1 MDNNNES
8 QKEQESNPMQINNVD
23 RRYSVKINSSKEI
36 SDKLHA
42 NFIQRQSP
50 IQSLPMFNLNFQKDE
65 KNSLNNPNSYKIIP
79 TYSPL
84 TPQLIPKDPKFLNRK
99 FFPSKEDVCR
109 GNPDINQKKS
119 IPSSSPL
126 TQYFNIDIGF
136 NKDMGFSL
144 DNQNSNNFPDT
155 PSQVSNGQSDM
166 FNCSPS
172 IFFNKGT
179 INELG
184 KNLEELNITGQESE
198 EFKNK
203 IAKEEENELYSVKV
217 NNEHKDSNLKES
229 NNIILNKIN
238 EIKHKKMKV
247 KNKSNNNMKQKKNA
261 LNNKDKDKNKSK
273 TINNKNNVLENENNN
288 KVEKVEKIEI
298 NKTNDIKPIN
308 LIPEKLLDNNNNSQ
322 MNVKLSNPNIKEE
335 NSPIVDLSP
344 EISKK
349 IEEYLDKYDES
360 PIMPKKEINNK
371 DFNDIN
377 NKELWNNNI
386 NKISNDKPNTNI
398 NIGNN
403 NNPNQIKFN
412 MNNFPDNNMIG
423 NNNTQNLNYISG
435 MNINCTNLNINNYS
449 GLNQI
454 DQGNNFQSK
463 NQNPSYYYPNK
474 NNNNNM
480 PFMQD
485 YQQNNNFNNNNNNY
499 QNNMY
504 NNNNYQG
511 NNFMDQYNGMNNNNN
526 YYNIP
531 NNMEQG
537 YSFSS
542 NNDNNINNYVFS
554 MRNIDSSNKK
564 DYSKKGSNNYPQN
577 DKRKKIKKLE
587 NSMYMNKPLSFLAQN
602 IIVLGKDQSACRYIQ
617 KLISENPTETLRIF
631 YGPICDNIL
640 QLINDQFGNYL
651 IQKILTYLNEDQL
664 INILK
669 LISFQFFEI
678 CCNNHGTRVLQK
690 FMDYSKTPKVV
701 NSFYHLLKPLIAP
714 LLKELKGTFIVQK
727 FAKVYPDYQ
736 DEINEIIIQNSPD
749 LSTHRHGCCVI
760 QNYLELKDPVMT
772 PRLLDKLIEKC
783 LLLIVD
789 QFGNYVIQTILLMG
803 IKKYGNKLAENIAQ
817 NIVYYAKHKYS
828 SNVVEKC
835 FDYCDGIYLYN
846 LMMNV
851 QRKENLRE
859 LILDEHGNYV
869 VQKVLLLSD
878 SKTKV
883 AMLKLIVPLFD
894 QLKARS
900 YGERVINK
908 LYATYPMIADRN
920 FMNDI

>member
-1 MDNNNES
+1 MENNNEI
-8 QKEQESNPMQINNVD
+8 QKEKESKNLQNNNSD
-23 RRYSVKINSSKEI
+23 KCGPVKVKSSKEI
-36 SDKLHA
+36 SDKQHV
-42 NFIQRQSP
+42 NYIQRQSP

-65 KNSLNNPNSYKIIP
+65 KSSVNNHNSYKIIP

-84 TPQLIPKDPKFLNRK
+84 TPQMIPKDPKFLNRK
-99 FFPSKEDVCR
+99 YFPSKEDVCR
-109 GNPDINQKKS
+109 GNPEINQKKS
-119 IPSSSPL
+119 IPSTSPL
-126 TQYFNIDIGF
+126 TQYYNIDIGF
-136 NKDMGFSL
+136 NKDFGFSL
-144 DNQNSNNFPDT
+144 ENQNINNFPDT

-184 KNLEELNITGQESE
+184 KNLEELNIAGQESE
-198 EFKNK
+198 DFKNK
-203 IAKEEENELYSVKV
+203 NVKDEENELYSVNV
-217 NNEHKDSNLKES
+217 DNTNKDANLKDG
-229 NNIILNKIN
+229 NNVILNKIN

-247 KNKSNNNMKQKKNA
+247 KNKSNNNNLKQKRNSLKKKEKN
-261 LNNKDKDKNKSK
+261 DK
-273 TINNKNNVLENENNN
+273 TINNKNEITENENNN
-288 KVEKVEKIEI
+288 KVEI
-298 NKTNDIKPIN
+298 NKKQNDIKPIN
-308 LIPEKLLDNNNNSQ
+308 LIPDKLLDNNNNLQ
-322 MNVKLSNPNIKEE
+322 VNIKDNSTNIKDE
-335 NSPIVDLSP
+335 NSPKVDISP

-360 PIMPKKEINNK
+360 PEMPKKEPNTKEINEINNK
-371 DFNDIN
+371 GF
-377 NKELWNNNI
+377 WNNNSKTI
-386 NKISNDKPNTNI
+386 NDKPIENI
-398 NIGNN
+398 NIDDKN
-403 NNPNQIKFN
+403 NQIKIN
-412 MNNFPDNNMIG
+412 MNNFPDNNVIG

-449 GLNQI
+449 NLNQI
-454 DQGNNFQSK
+454 DQGNNFQMQNPPYYFQ
-463 NQNPSYYYPNK
+463 NQNNK
-474 NNNNNM
+474 NN
-480 PFMQD
+480 MQ
-485 YQQNNNFNNNNNNY
+485 YMKEFPQNNNLNNINNY
-499 QNNMY
+499 PNNKY
-504 NNNNYQG
+504 NNNYQG
-511 NNFMDQYNGMNNNNN
+511 NNYNEQYNGMNYNN
-526 YYNIP
+526 YYNVP
-531 NNMEQG
+531 NNTEQG
-537 YSFSS
+537 NSYFSS
-542 NNDNNINNYVFS
+542 NDSRNNYAFS
-554 MRNIDSSNKK
+554 MRSTDSSSQK
-564 DYSKKGSNNYPQN
+564 DYSQKNSNNYSQI
-577 DKRKKIKKLE
+577 DRRKKVKKLE
-587 NSMYMNKPLSFLAQN
+587 NSMYINKPLSFLAQN
-602 IIVLGKDQSACRYIQ
+602 ITVLGKDQSACRYIQ
-617 KLISENPTETLRIF
+617 KIIGENPSEGLRIF
-631 YGPICDNIL
+631 YEPICDNIL
-640 QLINDQFGNYL
+640 ELINDQFGNYL

-669 LISFQFFEI
+669 LISFHFFDI

-701 NSFYHLLKPLIAP
+701 NHFYRLLKPLITP

-727 FAKVYPDYQ
+727 FAKVYPDYE

-760 QNYLELKDPVMT
+760 QNYLELKDPIMT
-772 PRLLDKLIEKC
+772 PRLLDKLIENC

-803 IKKYGNKLAENIAQ
+803 VKKYGNKLAENISQ

-878 SKTKV
+878 SKMKI
-883 AMLKLIVPLFD
+883 AMLKIIVPLFD
-894 QLKARS
+894 QLKARP

-908 LYATYPMIADRN
+908 LYASYPMIATRN
-920 FMNDI
+920 FLNDI

>member
-1 MDNNNES
+1 MENNNEIP
-8 QKEQESNPMQINNVD
+8 KEKESKNLQNNNSD
-23 RRYSVKINSSKEI
+23 KCGPVKVKSSKEI
-36 SDKLHA
+36 SDKQHV
-42 NFIQRQSP
+42 NYIQRQSP

-65 KNSLNNPNSYKIIP
+65 KSSVNNHNSYKIIP

-84 TPQLIPKDPKFLNRK
+84 TPQMIPKDPKFLNRK
-99 FFPSKEDVCR
+99 YFPSKEDVCR
-109 GNPDINQKKS
+109 GNPEINQKKS
-119 IPSSSPL
+119 IPSTSPL
-126 TQYFNIDIGF
+126 TQYYNIDIGF
-136 NKDMGFSL
+136 NKDFGFSL
-144 DNQNSNNFPDT
+144 ENQNLNNFPDT

-184 KNLEELNITGQESE
+184 KNLEELNIAGQESE
-198 EFKNK
+198 DFKNK
-203 IAKEEENELYSVKV
+203 NVKDEENELYSVNV
-217 NNEHKDSNLKES
+217 DNTNKDANLKDG
-229 NNIILNKIN
+229 NNVILNKIN

-247 KNKSNNNMKQKKNA
+247 KNKSNNNNLKQKRNSLKKKEKN
-261 LNNKDKDKNKSK
+261 DK
-273 TINNKNNVLENENNN
+273 TINNKNEIIENENNN
-288 KVEKVEKIEI
+288 KVEI
-298 NKTNDIKPIN
+298 NKKPNDIKPIN
-308 LIPEKLLDNNNNSQ
+308 LIPDKLLDNNNNLQ
-322 MNVKLSNPNIKEE
+322 INIKENSNNIKDE
-335 NSPIVDLSP
+335 NSPKIDISP

-360 PIMPKKEINNK
+360 PEMPKKEPNTKEINEINNK
-371 DFNDIN
+371 GF
-377 NKELWNNNI
+377 WNNN
-386 NKISNDKPNTNI
+386 NKTIIDKPIANI
-398 NIGNN
+398 NIDDKN
-403 NNPNQIKFN
+403 NQIKIN
-412 MNNFPDNNMIG
+412 MNNFPDNNVIG

-449 GLNQI
+449 NLNQI
-454 DQGNNFQSK
+454 DQGNNFQMQNPPYYFK
-463 NQNPSYYYPNK
+463 NQNNK
-474 NNNNNM
+474 NN
-480 PFMQD
+480 MQ
-485 YQQNNNFNNNNNNY
+485 YMKEFPQNNNLNNINNY
-499 QNNMY
+499 PNNKY
-504 NNNNYQG
+504 NNNYQG
-511 NNFMDQYNGMNNNNN
+511 NNYNEQYNGMNYNN
-526 YYNIP
+526 YYNVP
-531 NNMEQG
+531 NNTEQG
-537 YSFSS
+537 NSYFSS
-542 NNDNNINNYVFS
+542 NDSRNNYAFS
-554 MRNIDSSNKK
+554 MRSTDSSSQK
-564 DYSKKGSNNYPQN
+564 DYSQKNSNNYSQI
-577 DKRKKIKKLE
+577 DRRKKVKKLE
-587 NSMYMNKPLSFLAQN
+587 NSMYINKPLSFLAQN
-602 IIVLGKDQSACRYIQ
+602 ITVLGKDQSACRYIQ
-617 KLISENPTETLRIF
+617 KIIGENPSEGLRIF
-631 YGPICDNIL
+631 YEPICDNIL
-640 QLINDQFGNYL
+640 ELINDQFGNYL

-669 LISFQFFEI
+669 LISFHFFDI

-701 NSFYHLLKPLIAP
+701 NHFYRLLKPLITP

-727 FAKVYPDYQ
+727 FAKVYPDYE

-760 QNYLELKDPVMT
+760 QNYLELKDPIMT
-772 PRLLDKLIEKC
+772 PRLLDKLIENC

-803 IKKYGNKLAENIAQ
+803 VKKYGNKLAENISQ

-878 SKTKV
+878 SKMKI
-883 AMLKLIVPLFD
+883 AMLKIIVPLFD
-894 QLKARS
+894 QLKARP

-908 LYATYPMIADRN
+908 LYASYPMIASRN
-920 FMNDI
+920 FLNDI

>member
-1 MDNNNES
+1 MENNNEIP
-8 QKEQESNPMQINNVD
+8 KEKESKNLQNNNSD
-23 RRYSVKINSSKEI
+23 KCGPVKVKSSKEI
-36 SDKLHA
+36 SDKQHV
-42 NFIQRQSP
+42 NYIQRQSP

-65 KNSLNNPNSYKIIP
+65 KSSVNNHNSYKIIP

-84 TPQLIPKDPKFLNRK
+84 TPQMIPKDPKFLNRK
-99 FFPSKEDVCR
+99 YFPSKEDVCR
-109 GNPDINQKKS
+109 GNPEINQKKS
-119 IPSSSPL
+119 IPSTSPL
-126 TQYFNIDIGF
+126 TQYYNIDIGF
-136 NKDMGFSL
+136 NKDFGFSL
-144 DNQNSNNFPDT
+144 ENQNINNFPDT

-184 KNLEELNITGQESE
+184 KNLEELNIAGQESE
-198 EFKNK
+198 DFKNK
-203 IAKEEENELYSVKV
+203 NVKDEENELYSVNV
-217 NNEHKDSNLKES
+217 DNTNKDANLKDG
-229 NNIILNKIN
+229 NNVILNKIN

-247 KNKSNNNMKQKKNA
+247 KNKSNNNNLKQKRNSLKKKEKN
-261 LNNKDKDKNKSK
+261 DK
-273 TINNKNNVLENENNN
+273 TINNKNEITENENNN
-288 KVEKVEKIEI
+288 KVEIKKP
-298 NKTNDIKPIN
+298 NDIKPIN
-308 LIPEKLLDNNNNSQ
+308 LIPDKLLDNNNNLQ
-322 MNVKLSNPNIKEE
+322 VNIKDNSTNIKDE
-335 NSPIVDLSP
+335 NSPKVDISP

-360 PIMPKKEINNK
+360 PEMPKKEPNTKEINEINNK
-371 DFNDIN
+371 GF
-377 NKELWNNNI
+377 WNNNSKTI
-386 NKISNDKPNTNI
+386 NDKPIANI
-398 NIGNN
+398 NIDDKN
-403 NNPNQIKFN
+403 NQIKIN
-412 MNNFPDNNMIG
+412 MNNFPDNNVIG

-449 GLNQI
+449 NLNQI
-454 DQGNNFQSK
+454 DQGNNFQMQNPPYYFQ
-463 NQNPSYYYPNK
+463 NQNNK
-474 NNNNNM
+474 NN
-480 PFMQD
+480 MQ
-485 YQQNNNFNNNNNNY
+485 YMKEFPQNNNLNNINNY
-499 QNNMY
+499 PNNKY
-504 NNNNYQG
+504 NNNYQG
-511 NNFMDQYNGMNNNNN
+511 NNYNEQYNGMNYNN
-526 YYNIP
+526 YYNVP
-531 NNMEQG
+531 NNTEQG
-537 YSFSS
+537 NSYFSS
-542 NNDNNINNYVFS
+542 NDSRNNYAFS
-554 MRNIDSSNKK
+554 MRSTDSSSQK
-564 DYSKKGSNNYPQN
+564 DYSQKNSNNYSQI
-577 DKRKKIKKLE
+577 DRRKKVKKLE
-587 NSMYMNKPLSFLAQN
+587 NSMYINKPLSFLAQN
-602 IIVLGKDQSACRYIQ
+602 ITVLGKDQSACRYIQ
-617 KLISENPTETLRIF
+617 KIIGENPSEGLRIF
-631 YGPICDNIL
+631 YEPICDNIL
-640 QLINDQFGNYL
+640 ELINDQFGNYL

-669 LISFQFFEI
+669 LISFHFFDI

-701 NSFYHLLKPLIAP
+701 NHFYRLLKPLITP

-727 FAKVYPDYQ
+727 FAKVYPDYE

-760 QNYLELKDPVMT
+760 QNYLELKDPIMT
-772 PRLLDKLIEKC
+772 PRLLDKLIENC

-803 IKKYGNKLAENIAQ
+803 VKKYGNKLAENISQ

-878 SKTKV
+878 SKMKI
-883 AMLKLIVPLFD
+883 AMLKIIVPLFD
-894 QLKARS
+894 QLKARP

-908 LYATYPMIADRN
+908 LYASYPMIATRN
-920 FMNDI
+920 FLNDI

>member
-1 MDNNNES
+1 MENNNEI
-8 QKEQESNPMQINNVD
+8 QKEKESKNLQNNNSD
-23 RRYSVKINSSKEI
+23 KCGPVKVKSSKEI
-36 SDKLHA
+36 SDKQHV
-42 NFIQRQSP
+42 NYIQRQSP

-65 KNSLNNPNSYKIIP
+65 KSSVNNHNSYKIIP

-84 TPQLIPKDPKFLNRK
+84 TPQMIPKDPKFLNRK
-99 FFPSKEDVCR
+99 YFPSKEDVCR
-109 GNPDINQKKS
+109 GNPEINQKKS
-119 IPSSSPL
+119 IPSTSPL
-126 TQYFNIDIGF
+126 TQYYNIDIGF
-136 NKDMGFSL
+136 NKDFGFSL
-144 DNQNSNNFPDT
+144 ENQNINNFPDT

-184 KNLEELNITGQESE
+184 KNLEELNIAGQESE
-198 EFKNK
+198 DFKNK
-203 IAKEEENELYSVKV
+203 NVKDEENELYSVNV
-217 NNEHKDSNLKES
+217 DNTNKDANLKDG
-229 NNIILNKIN
+229 NNVILNKIN

-247 KNKSNNNMKQKKNA
+247 KNKSNNNNLKQKRNSLKKKEKN
-261 LNNKDKDKNKSK
+261 DKI
-273 TINNKNNVLENENNN
+273 INNKNEITENENNN
-288 KVEKVEKIEI
+288 KVEI
-298 NKTNDIKPIN
+298 NKKPNDIKPIN
-308 LIPEKLLDNNNNSQ
+308 LIPDKLLDNNNNLQ
-322 MNVKLSNPNIKEE
+322 INIKENSNNIKDE
-335 NSPIVDLSP
+335 NSPKIDISP

-360 PIMPKKEINNK
+360 PEMPKKEPNTKEINEINNK
-371 DFNDIN
+371 GF
-377 NKELWNNNI
+377 WNNNSKTI
-386 NKISNDKPNTNI
+386 NDKPIANI
-398 NIGNN
+398 NIDDKN
-403 NNPNQIKFN
+403 NQIKIN
-412 MNNFPDNNMIG
+412 MNNFPDNNVIG

-449 GLNQI
+449 NLNQI
-454 DQGNNFQSK
+454 DQGNNFQMQNPPYYFQ
-463 NQNPSYYYPNK
+463 NQNNK
-474 NNNNNM
+474 NN
-480 PFMQD
+480 MQ
-485 YQQNNNFNNNNNNY
+485 YMKEFPQNNNLNNINNY
-499 QNNMY
+499 PNSKY
-504 NNNNYQG
+504 NNNYQG
-511 NNFMDQYNGMNNNNN
+511 NNYNEQYNGMNYNN
-526 YYNIP
+526 YYNVP
-531 NNMEQG
+531 NNTEQG
-537 YSFSS
+537 NSYFSS
-542 NNDNNINNYVFS
+542 NDSRNNYAFS
-554 MRNIDSSNKK
+554 MRSTDSSSQK
-564 DYSKKGSNNYPQN
+564 DYSQKNSNNYSQI
-577 DKRKKIKKLE
+577 DRRKKVKKLE
-587 NSMYMNKPLSFLAQN
+587 NSMYINKPLSFLAQN
-602 IIVLGKDQSACRYIQ
+602 ITVLGKDQSACRYIQ
-617 KLISENPTETLRIF
+617 KIIGENPSEGLRIF
-631 YGPICDNIL
+631 YETICDNIL
-640 QLINDQFGNYL
+640 ELINDQFGNYL

-669 LISFQFFEI
+669 LISFHFFDI

-701 NSFYHLLKPLIAP
+701 NHFYRLLKPLITP

-727 FAKVYPDYQ
+727 FAKVYPDYE

-760 QNYLELKDPVMT
+760 QNYLELKDPIMT
-772 PRLLDKLIEKC
+772 PRLLDKLIENC

-803 IKKYGNKLAENIAQ
+803 VKKYGNKLAENISQ

-878 SKTKV
+878 SKMKI
-883 AMLKLIVPLFD
+883 AMLKIIVPLFD
-894 QLKARS
+894 QLKARP

-908 LYATYPMIADRN
+908 LYASYPMIASRN
-920 FMNDI
+920 FLNDI

>member
-1 MDNNNES
+1 MENNNEI
-8 QKEQESNPMQINNVD
+8 QKEKESKNLQINNSD
-23 RRYSVKINSSKEI
+23 KCGPVKVKSSKEI
-36 SDKLHA
+36 SDKQHV
-42 NFIQRQSP
+42 NYIQRQSP

-65 KNSLNNPNSYKIIP
+65 KSSVNNHNSYKIIP

-84 TPQLIPKDPKFLNRK
+84 TPQMIPKDPKFLNRK
-99 FFPSKEDVCR
+99 YFPSKEDVCR
-109 GNPDINQKKS
+109 GNPEINQKKS
-119 IPSSSPL
+119 IPSTSPL
-126 TQYFNIDIGF
+126 TQYYNIDIGF
-136 NKDMGFSL
+136 NKDFGFSL
-144 DNQNSNNFPDT
+144 ENQNINNFPDT

-184 KNLEELNITGQESE
+184 KNLEELNIAGQESE
-198 EFKNK
+198 DFKNK
-203 IAKEEENELYSVKV
+203 NVKDEENELYSVNV
-217 NNEHKDSNLKES
+217 DNTNKDANLKDG
-229 NNIILNKIN
+229 NNVILNKIN

-247 KNKSNNNMKQKKNA
+247 KNKSNNNNLKQKRNSLKKKEKN
-261 LNNKDKDKNKSK
+261 DK
-273 TINNKNNVLENENNN
+273 TINNKNEITENENNN
-288 KVEKVEKIEI
+288 KVEI
-298 NKTNDIKPIN
+298 NKKQNDIKPIN
-308 LIPEKLLDNNNNSQ
+308 LIPDKLLDNNNNLQ
-322 MNVKLSNPNIKEE
+322 VNIKENSNNIKDE
-335 NSPIVDLSP
+335 NSPKIDISP

-360 PIMPKKEINNK
+360 PEMPKKEPNTKEINEINNK
-371 DFNDIN
+371 GF
-377 NKELWNNNI
+377 WNNNSKTI
-386 NKISNDKPNTNI
+386 NDKPIANI
-398 NIGNN
+398 NIDDKN
-403 NNPNQIKFN
+403 NQIKIN
-412 MNNFPDNNMIG
+412 MNNFPDNNVIG

-449 GLNQI
+449 NLNQI
-454 DQGNNFQSK
+454 DQGNNFQMQNPPYYFQ
-463 NQNPSYYYPNK
+463 NQNNK
-474 NNNNNM
+474 NN
-480 PFMQD
+480 MQ
-485 YQQNNNFNNNNNNY
+485 YMKEFPQNNNLNNINNY
-499 QNNMY
+499 PNNRY
-504 NNNNYQG
+504 NNNYQG
-511 NNFMDQYNGMNNNNN
+511 NNYNEQYNGMNYNN
-526 YYNIP
+526 YYNVP
-531 NNMEQG
+531 NNTEQG
-537 YSFSS
+537 NSYFSS
-542 NNDNNINNYVFS
+542 NDNINNYAFS
-554 MRNIDSSNKK
+554 VRSTDSSSKK
-564 DYSKKGSNNYPQN
+564 DYSQKNSNNYPQI
-577 DKRKKIKKLE
+577 DRRKKVKKLE
-587 NSMYMNKPLSFLAQN
+587 NSMYINKPLSFLAQN
-602 IIVLGKDQSACRYIQ
+602 ITVLGKDQSACRYIQ
-617 KLISENPTETLRIF
+617 KIIGENPSEGLRIF
-631 YGPICDNIL
+631 YEPICDNIL
-640 QLINDQFGNYL
+640 ELINDQFGNYL

-669 LISFQFFEI
+669 LISFHFFDI

-701 NSFYHLLKPLIAP
+701 NHFYRLLKPLITP

-727 FAKVYPDYQ
+727 FAKVYPDYE

-760 QNYLELKDPVMT
+760 QNYLELKDPIMT
-772 PRLLDKLIEKC
+772 PRLLDKLIENC

-803 IKKYGNKLAENIAQ
+803 VKKYGNKLAENISQ

-878 SKTKV
+878 SKMKI
-883 AMLKLIVPLFD
+883 AMLKIIVPLFD
-894 QLKARS
+894 QLKARP

-908 LYATYPMIADRN
+908 LYASYPMIASRN
-920 FMNDI
+920 FLNDI